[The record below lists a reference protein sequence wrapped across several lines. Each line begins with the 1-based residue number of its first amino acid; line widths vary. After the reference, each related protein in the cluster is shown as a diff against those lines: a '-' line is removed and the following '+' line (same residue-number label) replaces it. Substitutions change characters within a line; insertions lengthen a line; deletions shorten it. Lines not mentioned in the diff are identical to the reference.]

1 MFSKKWY
8 LFIMF
13 KKFFSYPVF
22 LVLFL
27 SFICIMIFGAL
38 LRHHY
43 LGGDR
48 AQSLQKIAVIISE
61 VPHNIIKLFY
71 PSSLLI
77 TKDRPEFKDYKA
89 GFNFK
94 NKKELDIL
102 FLLNYTNP
110 SNKKHEINLID
121 LKTYKSIFKYQIDY
135 ELFTKIKSENNKK
148 FKAYITDDNFA
159 LRSTF
164 LTKDLNFITLTT
176 GKIIVKFSPAKSNVV
191 WFNDEYDFHHTFYV
205 NEIEKYI
212 WAIGCSKNSKLDKKY
227 LSKDFCDDSVI
238 KIDLNTGKII
248 EEISVT
254 QIMIDEGIHNHL
266 FVGRIDISVPDPLHI
281 NDVEEVISN
290 TNFTNKGNLFVSLG
304 HANMILL
311 INPSTKKILW
321 KLHDKL
327 FHQHD
332 VDIINDSEIA
342 FFNNNRIITDKD
354 KVYKNNEINV
364 YNFKTNELSS
374 PYDKILNEN
383 DVRTV
388 NQGLME
394 ITEYGIFVEEQNS
407 GRYIFFEKNGKVIFE
422 YLNKSENNSD
432 IYQVHWSSLITNK
445 DKINEIKGNLRNENN

>member
-1 MFSKKWY
+1 
-8 LFIMF
+8 MF
-13 KKFFSYPVF
+13 KKFFTYPVF
-22 LVLFL
+22 LILFL
-27 SFICIMIFGAL
+27 SIIGAMGFGSL

-43 LGGDR
+43 IGGEKL
-48 AQSLQKIAVIISE
+48 QSLQEIAVTIAE
-61 VPHNIIKLFY
+61 VLPNTKKILFNS
-71 PSSLLI
+71 SSLLA
-77 TKDRPEFKDYKA
+77 KNRAKFKDYKA

-121 LKTYKSIFKYQIDY
+121 LQTYKSIFKYKFDY
-135 ELFTKIKSENNKK
+135 ELFTKIKSENNEKLKK
-148 FKAYITDDNFA
+148 YITDDNFV

-164 LTKDLNFITLTT
+164 LTKDINFISITT
-176 GKIIVKFSPAKSNVV
+176 GDIIVKFSPATSDIV
-191 WFNDEYDFHHTFYV
+191 WSNDEYNFHHTFYV

-227 LSKDFCDDSVI
+227 LSRDFCDDSVI
-238 KIDLNTGKII
+238 KIDLDTGKII

-266 FVGRIDISVPDPLHI
+266 FVGRIDKSVPDPLHI
-281 NDVEEVISN
+281 NDVEEVISD

-304 HANMILL
+304 HTNMILL

-332 VDIINDSEIA
+332 VDIINNDEIA
-342 FFNNNRIITDKD
+342 IFNNNRIITNKD

-364 YNFKTNELSS
+364 YNFTSNELSS

-383 DVRTV
+383 EIRTV

-394 ITEYGIFVEEQNS
+394 ITEYGVLVEEQNS

-422 YLNKSENNSD
+422 YLNKSEDNSD
-432 IYQVHWSSLITNK
+432 VYQVHWSRLITNK
-445 DKINEIKGNLRNENN
+445 DKINEIKYNLKNENN

>member
-1 MFSKKWY
+1 M
-8 LFIMF
+8 MF
-13 KKFFSYPVF
+13 KKFFTYPVF

-27 SFICIMIFGAL
+27 SFVGAMGFGSIL
-38 LRHHY
+38 KYHY
-43 LGGDR
+43 TGGER
-48 AQSLQKIAVIISE
+48 FQFLQNIVVTIAE
-61 VPHNIIKLFY
+61 VPSNIKKIFVQP
-71 PSSLLI
+71 PSHLLLA
-77 TKDRPEFKDYKA
+77 TDRPEFKDYKA

-110 SNKKHEINLID
+110 SNNKHEINLID
-121 LKTYKSIFKYQIDY
+121 LQTYKSIFKYKFDY
-135 ELFTKIKSENNKK
+135 ELFTKIKTENNEKHKK
-148 FKAYITDDNFA
+148 YITDDNFA

-164 LTKDLNFITLTT
+164 LTKNLNFIALTS
-176 GKIIVKFSPAKSNVV
+176 GKIITKFSPAKNEII
-191 WFNDEYDFHHTFYV
+191 WFNDDYNFHHTFFV

-212 WAIGCSKNSKLDKKY
+212 WAIGCSKNTKLDKIY
-227 LSKDFCDDSVI
+227 LSDDFCDDSVI

-248 EEISVT
+248 QEISVT
-254 QIMIDEGIHNHL
+254 QIIIDEGIHNHL
-266 FVGRIDISVPDPLHI
+266 FIGRIDISSKDPLHI

-290 TNFTNKGNLFVSLG
+290 TNFTDKGNLFVSLG
-304 HANMILL
+304 HTNMILL
-311 INPSTKKILW
+311 INPYTKKILW
-321 KLHDKL
+321 KLQDKL

-332 VDIINDSEIA
+332 VDIINGDEIA
-342 FFNNNRIITDKD
+342 LFNNNRIFTNKD

-374 PYDKILNEN
+374 PYDNILNVN

-407 GRYIFFEKNGKVIFE
+407 GRYIFFEKNGNVIFE

-432 IYQVHWSSLITNK
+432 VYQVHWSRLITNK
-445 DKINEIKGNLRNENN
+445 DKINEIKRKLKIENN